1 MSRKIKDSFI
11 NELLKK
17 SLNPLLRY
25 VQLDDTL
32 NMELRGSHVTLYYR
46 GGAILTVKDDSYKF
60 EPLDNKY
67 LQGKMIINPSIENI
81 EDYIP
86 KAKHFI
92 DIYVNT
98 VRNHLGEKEIQQEIA
113 KENNFSANSLDTDYF
128 IIDTEYQDL
137 GRFDIVALQWDS
149 KSNIRKL
156 PKSFKPVITIF
167 EVKQGC
173 NSIES
178 KEIINDGIKKYSD
191 SGMAAHLQDFNE
203 FISTKNIQD
212 FKEDMIA
219 VFQQKRK
226 LKLIKGAE
234 KYKEVKS
241 VSDNIEFVF
250 LLSNYKSESSKLLTE
265 LNKISDCK
273 FIFANPMGY
282 GLYVKNIINKQEFI
296 NRFLWK
302 SLSTE
307 VSTKLEVA

>member
-11 NELLKK
+11 DELLNK

-167 EVKQGC
+167 EVKQGY

-178 KEIINDGIKKYSD
+178 KEKINNGIKEYSD

-219 VFQQKRK
+219 VFQQKRE

-241 VSDNIEFVF
+241 VSDDIEFVF
-250 LLSNYKSESSKLLTE
+250 LLSNYKSESSKLQTE
-265 LNKISDCK
+265 LTKIKDCK
-273 FIFANPMGY
+273 FIYSNPMGY

-296 NRFLWK
+296 NRFL
-302 SLSTE
+302 
-307 VSTKLEVA
+307 

>member
-11 NELLKK
+11 DELLNK

-32 NMELRGSHVTLYYR
+32 NMELRGSYVTLYYR

-60 EPLDNKY
+60 EPLDTKY
-67 LQGKMIINPSIENI
+67 LQGKTIINPCIENI

-113 KENNFSANSLDTDYF
+113 KENNFSTNSLDTDYF
-128 IIDTEYQDL
+128 VIDTEYQDL

-167 EVKQGC
+167 EVKQGY

-178 KEIINDGIKKYSD
+178 KEKINNGIKEYSD

-219 VFQQKRK
+219 VFQQKRE

-241 VSDNIEFVF
+241 VSDDIEFVF
-250 LLSNYKSESSKLLTE
+250 LLSNYKSESSKLKTE
-265 LNKISDCK
+265 LTKIKDCK
-273 FIFANPMGY
+273 FIYSNPMGY

-296 NRFLWK
+296 NRFL
-302 SLSTE
+302 
-307 VSTKLEVA
+307 

>member
-32 NMELRGSHVTLYYR
+32 NMELRGSYVTLYYR

-60 EPLDNKY
+60 EPLDTKY
-67 LQGKMIINPSIENI
+67 LQGKTIINPCIENI

-98 VRNHLGEKEIQQEIA
+98 VRNNLGEKEIQQEIA
-113 KENNFSANSLDTDYF
+113 KENNFSTNSLDTDYF
-128 IIDTEYQDL
+128 VIDTEYQDL

-167 EVKQGC
+167 EVKQGY

-178 KEIINDGIKKYSD
+178 KEKINNGIKEYSD

-219 VFQQKRK
+219 VFQQKRE

-241 VSDNIEFVF
+241 VSDDIEFVF
-250 LLSNYKSESSKLLTE
+250 LLSNYKSESSKLQTE
-265 LNKISDCK
+265 LTKIKDCK
-273 FIFANPMGY
+273 FIYSNPMGY

-296 NRFLWK
+296 NRFL
-302 SLSTE
+302 
-307 VSTKLEVA
+307 

>member
-11 NELLKK
+11 DELLNK

-32 NMELRGSHVTLYYR
+32 NMELRGSYVTLYYR

-60 EPLDNKY
+60 EPLDTKY
-67 LQGKMIINPSIENI
+67 LQGKTIINPCIENI

-113 KENNFSANSLDTDYF
+113 KENNFSTNSLDTDYF
-128 IIDTEYQDL
+128 VIDTEYQDL

-149 KSNIRKL
+149 KRNIRKL

-167 EVKQGC
+167 EVKQGY

-178 KEIINDGIKKYSD
+178 KEKINNGIKEYSD

-219 VFQQKRK
+219 VFQQKRE

-241 VSDNIEFVF
+241 VSDDIEFVF
-250 LLSNYKSESSKLLTE
+250 LLSNYKSESSKLQTE
-265 LNKISDCK
+265 LTKIKDCK
-273 FIFANPMGY
+273 FIYSNPMGY

-296 NRFLWK
+296 NRFL
-302 SLSTE
+302 
-307 VSTKLEVA
+307 

>member
-11 NELLKK
+11 DELLNK

-32 NMELRGSHVTLYYR
+32 NMELRGSYVTLYYR

-60 EPLDNKY
+60 EPLDTKY
-67 LQGKMIINPSIENI
+67 LQGKTIINPCIENI

-113 KENNFSANSLDTDYF
+113 KENNFSTNSLDTDYF
-128 IIDTEYQDL
+128 VIDTEYQDL

-167 EVKQGC
+167 EVKQGY

-178 KEIINDGIKKYSD
+178 KEKINNGIKEYSD

-219 VFQQKRK
+219 IFQQKRE

-241 VSDNIEFVF
+241 VSDDIEFVF
-250 LLSNYKSESSKLLTE
+250 LLSNYKSESSKLQTE
-265 LNKISDCK
+265 LTKIKDCK
-273 FIFANPMGY
+273 FIYSNPMGY

-296 NRFLWK
+296 NRFL
-302 SLSTE
+302 
-307 VSTKLEVA
+307 

>member
-32 NMELRGSHVTLYYR
+32 NMELRGSYVTLYYR

-60 EPLDNKY
+60 EPLANKY

-113 KENNFSANSLDTDYF
+113 KENNFSTNSLDTDYF
-128 IIDTEYQDL
+128 VIDTEYQDL

-167 EVKQGC
+167 EVKQGY

-178 KEIINDGIKKYSD
+178 KEKINNGRKEYSD

-219 VFQQKRK
+219 VFQQKRE

-241 VSDNIEFVF
+241 VSDDIEFVF
-250 LLSNYKSESSKLLTE
+250 LLSNYKSESSKLQTE
-265 LNKISDCK
+265 LTKIKDCK
-273 FIFANPMGY
+273 FIYSNPMGY

-296 NRFLWK
+296 NRFL
-302 SLSTE
+302 
-307 VSTKLEVA
+307 

>member
-11 NELLKK
+11 DELLNK

-32 NMELRGSHVTLYYR
+32 NMELRGSYVTLYYR

-60 EPLDNKY
+60 EPLDTKY
-67 LQGKMIINPSIENI
+67 LQGKTIINPCIENI

-113 KENNFSANSLDTDYF
+113 KENNFSTNSLDTDYF
-128 IIDTEYQDL
+128 VIDTEYQDL

-167 EVKQGC
+167 EVKQGY

-178 KEIINDGIKKYSD
+178 KEKINNGRKEYSD

-219 VFQQKRK
+219 VFQQKRE

-241 VSDNIEFVF
+241 VSDDIEFVF
-250 LLSNYKSESSKLLTE
+250 LLSNYKSESSKLQTE
-265 LNKISDCK
+265 LTKIKDCK
-273 FIFANPMGY
+273 FIYSNPMGY

-296 NRFLWK
+296 NRFL
-302 SLSTE
+302 
-307 VSTKLEVA
+307 

>member
-11 NELLKK
+11 DELLNK

-32 NMELRGSHVTLYYR
+32 NMELRGSYVTLYYR

-60 EPLDNKY
+60 EPLDTKY
-67 LQGKMIINPSIENI
+67 LQGKTIINPCIENI

-113 KENNFSANSLDTDYF
+113 KENNFSTNSLDTDYF
-128 IIDTEYQDL
+128 VIDTEYQDL

-167 EVKQGC
+167 EVKQGY

-178 KEIINDGIKKYSD
+178 KEKINNGIKEYSD

-219 VFQQKRK
+219 VFQQKRE

-241 VSDNIEFVF
+241 VSDDIEFVF
-250 LLSNYKSESSKLLTE
+250 LLSNYKSESSKLQTE
-265 LNKISDCK
+265 LTKIKDCK
-273 FIFANPMGY
+273 FIYSNPMGY

-296 NRFLWK
+296 NRFL
-302 SLSTE
+302 
-307 VSTKLEVA
+307 